1 MSNKQLNLFIPIVG
15 EAATKDQQDLMSYP
29 CFSLSKRKRSKP
41 ISFKSGDS
49 WIKVTPDSEYG
60 MAQIWDADV
69 LIYCASLLKHMQKKG
84 IEINFPIKFRGNDL
98 LSFVGRPTN
107 DKGYERLRSALS
119 RLKGTTIRTNI
130 RLQDGLGKYHEFN
143 WISEW
148 HEDYR
153 LITDT
158 KTGKKKKISDG
169 FEVNLPQWFIEGVLE
184 DRLVLTITPEY
195 FEITGGISRWL
206 YRLCR
211 KHCGKQAQWIISVR
225 GLHQRSGSTGTY
237 REFKRKL
244 KKAVE
249 DGIPQYDLVL
259 AEIDGTEK
267 LHVSRDPLHPLYD
280 LEKVLAYSKPK
291 KTVSNSATAIE

>member
-1 MSNKQLNLFIPIVG
+1 M
-15 EAATKDQQDLMSYP
+15 
-29 CFSLSKRKRSKP
+29 
-41 ISFKSGDS
+41 
-49 WIKVTPDSEYG
+49 
-60 MAQIWDADV
+60 
-69 LIYCASLLKHMQKKG
+69 
-84 IEINFPIKFRGNDL
+84 
-98 LSFVGRPTN
+98 
-107 DKGYERLRSALS
+107 
-119 RLKGTTIRTNI
+119 
-130 RLQDGLGKYHEFN
+130 
-143 WISEW
+143 
-148 HEDYR
+148 
-153 LITDT
+153 
-158 KTGKKKKISDG
+158 
-169 FEVNLPQWFIEGVLE
+169 
-184 DRLVLTITPEY
+184 VLTITPEY